1 MTMDSI
7 MELRIGFIVENV
19 QINQYWGDIV
29 YEFSKEIIEKI
40 NTAKCLTVKELRIT
54 ELALRMY
61 EVNEDILD
69 ESTGLSN
76 NDKYELKYK
85 C

>member
-1 MTMDSI
+1 MSYCK
-7 MELRIGFIVENV
+7 RIKDNR
-19 QINQYWGDIV
+19 
-29 YEFSKEIIEKI
+29 S
-40 NTAKCLTVKELRIT
+40 
-54 ELALRMY
+54 ALRMY
-61 EVNEDILD
+61 ELNEDILD

>member
-1 MTMDSI
+1 M
-7 MELRIGFIVENV
+7 
-19 QINQYWGDIV
+19 

-40 NTAKCLTVKELRIT
+40 NAAKCLTLKELRIT

-76 NDKYELKYK
+76 NDKYEL
-85 C
+85 

>member
-1 MTMDSI
+1 MY
-7 MELRIGFIVENV
+7 EL
-19 QINQYWGDIV
+19 
-29 YEFSKEIIEKI
+29 SKEIIEKI
-40 NTAKCLTVKELRIT
+40 NTAKCLTLKELRVT
-54 ELALRMY
+54 EIALRMY

-69 ESTGLSN
+69 ESIGLSN